1 MVAHNS
7 LSLKL
12 MISLVLFLF
21 NVVHTTKGETL
32 EQSGVIIPIR
42 SKYPW
47 GKRHASKAHMEY
59 VGNSVYFF
67 ATPCPPSASWLLS
80 NAVTYM
86 HSRFKVARKNYR
98 FLIFNQN

>member
-32 EQSGVIIPIR
+32 EQSSVIIPIR
-42 SKYPW
+42 SKYP
-47 GKRHASKAHMEY
+47 
-59 VGNSVYFF
+59 
-67 ATPCPPSASWLLS
+67 
-80 NAVTYM
+80 
-86 HSRFKVARKNYR
+86 
-98 FLIFNQN
+98 